1 MSRAIALIASFAAVL
16 VVSCVIVAAAFYS
29 ASFTKIT
36 TPSVTPNGKE
46 IVKRGTWTETL
57 RSTSLMLVRV
67 TLSSSGKCLPV
78 Q

>member
-46 IVKRGTWTETL
+46 IVKRGTWDGDFEIHL
-57 RSTSLMLVRV
+57 FDVGQGDSQLIS
-67 TLSSSGKCLPV
+67 KCLPV
-78 Q
+78 